1 MNDKLIETFL
11 EEARELLDGLE
22 GHLLQ
27 LERNPTDL
35 EAMNAAFRALHSIK
49 GSASMFG
56 FDAVGAFAH
65 EVETALDHY
74 RTAKLPST
82 PELADVVLRS
92 RDYIRLLL
100 DSPEHASDA
109 EKSVLTAVLSRLS
122 RGLAR
127 ESSDSPSGTMASRPD
142 MSDSH
147 PESGAVA
154 VHDGGEQK
162 TYRIVYRPSA
172 DSYRRGVK
180 PESLIRELRTLG
192 KASVRSDCGD
202 VPRLAELD
210 PESCILS
217 WNVLLTTDK
226 SQDEIRNVF
235 IFEEGSSFISVEE
248 VDTDEFM
255 DGDEVKR
262 LGEILKYRHLPN
274 QQIQDALA
282 RQRPIGEILV
292 SEMHTPP
299 EVVEDAL
306 FEQQHAKNVVQA
318 VREDTERKTIRIRS
332 EKLDALLNLVGELVT
347 VQAQLSQAVKDSGDR
362 HVHGIT
368 DYVKRLASEL
378 RATSM
383 ELRLV
388 PMDTLFAKFK
398 RLVRDLSKNLN
409 KEIDL
414 QLVGGE
420 TEIDKSVI
428 DALNDP
434 LVHLVR
440 NAADHG
446 LETTAVREKR
456 GKDKTGTITLSA
468 THAGAFVRIMVKDD
482 GGGLDREKIFR
493 KAVERG
499 VVGAEARLS
508 DEETDM
514 LIFKPGFSTADVISN
529 VSGRGVG
536 LDVVKTAIDQLGG
549 TLTVHSKLGEG
560 SEFILDI
567 PLTLAI
573 IDGFLVRAGRRMF
586 VIPLSSVDSCFERE
600 RPKSPERL
608 IVRDKEFIP
617 YVSSRDLFGADDP
630 VPPREEVVIVSIF
643 DSRLA
648 IGFDQVIGGYQTV
661 IKPIGEIARFATGV
675 SGAAI
680 LADGGIAL
688 ILDVAALAKVHKGVA

>member
-1 MNDKLIETFL
+1 MIDKLVETFL

-22 GHLLQ
+22 GHLLE
-27 LERNPTDL
+27 LERNPADM

-74 RTAKLPST
+74 RTAKLPAT

-100 DSPEHASDA
+100 DSPEHASEA
-109 EKSVLTAVLSRLS
+109 EKTVLTAVLSKLS
-122 RGLAR
+122 KGLTQG
-127 ESSDSPSGTMASRPD
+127 PTK
-142 MSDSH
+142 
-147 PESGAVA
+147 ESGPGSVTAGA
-154 VHDGGEQK
+154 RAGNEGLTQSGEAQQR
-162 TYRIVYRPSA
+162 TYHIVYRPSRDA
-172 DSYRRGVK
+172 YKRGVK

-202 VPRLAELD
+202 IPRLADLD
-210 PESCILS
+210 PELCMLT
-217 WNVLLTTDK
+217 WNVLLTTSRGESELRD
-226 SQDEIRNVF
+226 VF
-235 IFEEGSSFISVEE
+235 IFEEGTSDISITE

-262 LGEILKYRHLPN
+262 LGEILQFRHLPD
-274 QQIQDALA
+274 QRIKDALS

-292 SEMHTPP
+292 SELQTPP

-306 FEQQHAKNVVQA
+306 FEQQHARNVVQSL
-318 VREDTERKTIRIRS
+318 REDTERKTIRIRS

-398 RLVRDLSKNLN
+398 RLIRDLAKNLN

-414 QLVGGE
+414 HLEGGD

-446 LETTAVREKR
+446 LEATAVREKR
-456 GKDKTGTITLSA
+456 GKNRVGTVSLSA
-468 THAGAFVRIMVKDD
+468 THAGAFVRITVKDD
-482 GGGLDREKIFR
+482 GGGLDREKVFR

-499 VVGAEARLS
+499 LVNAEARLS

-549 TLTVHSKLGEG
+549 TLTVNSKQGVG

-600 RPKSPERL
+600 RTASAERL

-630 VPPREEVVIVSIF
+630 APPREEVVIVSIF

-688 ILDVAALAKVHKGVA
+688 ILDVAALAKAHKGVA

>member
-22 GHLLQ
+22 GHLLD
-27 LERNPTDL
+27 LERNPADM

-100 DSPEHASDA
+100 DSPEHASEA
-109 EKSVLTAVLSRLS
+109 EKTALTAVLSRLS
-122 RGLAR
+122 KGVAKG
-127 ESSDSPSGTMASRPD
+127 SS
-142 MSDSH
+142 
-147 PESGAVA
+147 SGATPGPSTEGSRSGNEGIA
-154 VHDGGEQK
+154 SSGEDRQR
-162 TYRIVYRPSA
+162 TYHVVYRPSQDA
-172 DSYRRGVK
+172 YKRGVK
-180 PESLIRELRTLG
+180 PESLIRELRALG
-192 KASVRSDCGD
+192 KASVRSDCGG

-210 PESCILS
+210 PELCKLT
-217 WNVLLTTDK
+217 WNVLLTTNRSESELRD
-226 SQDEIRNVF
+226 VF
-235 IFEEGSSFISVEE
+235 IFEEGSSDIRIEE

-262 LGEILKYRHLPN
+262 LGEILQFRHLPD
-274 QQIQDALA
+274 QRIKDALS
-282 RQRPIGEILV
+282 RQKPIGEILV
-292 SEMHTPP
+292 SELQTPP

-306 FEQQHAKNVVQA
+306 FEQQHARNVVQA
-318 VREDTERKTIRIRS
+318 IKEDTERKTIRIRS

-398 RLVRDLSKNLN
+398 RLIRDLAKNLN

-414 QLVGGE
+414 RLEGGE

-446 LETTAVREKR
+446 LEATTVREKR
-456 GKDKTGTITLSA
+456 GKKKTGTISLSA
-468 THAGAFVRIMVKDD
+468 THAGAFVRIVVKDD
-482 GGGLDREKIFR
+482 GTGLDREKIFR

-499 VVGAEARLS
+499 LVSAEARLS

-549 TLTVHSKLGEG
+549 TLTVNSKQGEG

-600 RPKSPERL
+600 RTKTAERL

-688 ILDVAALAKVHKGVA
+688 ILDVAALAKAHKGVA

>member
-1 MNDKLIETFL
+1 ML
-11 EEARELLDGLE
+11 
-22 GHLLQ
+22 
-27 LERNPTDL
+27 
-35 EAMNAAFRALHSIK
+35 FR
-49 GSASMFG
+49 
-56 FDAVGAFAH
+56 
-65 EVETALDHY
+65 
-74 RTAKLPST
+74 
-82 PELADVVLRS
+82 
-92 RDYIRLLL
+92 
-100 DSPEHASDA
+100 
-109 EKSVLTAVLSRLS
+109 
-122 RGLAR
+122 
-127 ESSDSPSGTMASRPD
+127 
-142 MSDSH
+142 
-147 PESGAVA
+147 
-154 VHDGGEQK
+154 
-162 TYRIVYRPSA
+162 
-172 DSYRRGVK
+172 
-180 PESLIRELRTLG
+180 
-192 KASVRSDCGD
+192 
-202 VPRLAELD
+202 
-210 PESCILS
+210 S
-217 WNVLLTTDK
+217 WNVLLTTTRGESELRD
-226 SQDEIRNVF
+226 VF
-235 IFEEGSSFISVEE
+235 IFEEGTSEISIKE

-262 LGEILKYRHLPN
+262 LGEILQSMHLPD
-274 QQIQDALA
+274 QRIKDALS
-282 RQRPIGEILV
+282 RQKPIGEILV
-292 SEMHTPP
+292 SELQTPP

-306 FEQQHAKNVVQA
+306 FEQQHARNVVQA
-318 VREDTERKTIRIRS
+318 IREDTERKTIRIRS

-398 RLVRDLSKNLN
+398 RLIRDLAKNLN

-414 QLVGGE
+414 HLEGGE

-446 LETTAVREKR
+446 LEATAVREKR
-456 GKDKTGTITLSA
+456 GKNKVGNVSLSA
-468 THAGAFVRIMVKDD
+468 THAGAFVRITVKDD

-499 VVGAEARLS
+499 LVNAEARLS

-514 LIFKPGFSTADVISN
+514 LIFKPGFSTADVVSN

-549 TLTVHSKLGEG
+549 TLTVNSKQGVG

-600 RPKSPERL
+600 RTASAERL

-630 VPPREEVVIVSIF
+630 APPREEVVIVSIF

-688 ILDVAALAKVHKGVA
+688 ILDVAALAKAHKGVA

>member
-22 GHLLQ
+22 GQLLE
-27 LERNPTDL
+27 LERNPTNI

-56 FDAVGAFAH
+56 FDDVGAFAH
-65 EVETALDHY
+65 EVETALDNF
-74 RTAKLPST
+74 RSSKLPAT

-100 DSPEHASDA
+100 DKPEAASEA
-109 EKSVLTAVLSRLS
+109 EKSVLTAVL
-122 RGLAR
+122 AR
-127 ESSDSPSGTMASRPD
+127 FSKGRKKEPVRDSVEPLSDSVSRPAPVI
-142 MSDSH
+142 DSYQNGD
-147 PESGAVA
+147 S
-154 VHDGGEQK
+154 QS
-162 TYRIVYRPSA
+162 TYRIVYRPSL
-172 DSYRRGVK
+172 DTYRRGVK
-180 PESLIRELRTLG
+180 PESLIRELRSFG
-192 KASVRSDCGD
+192 RASVRSDCGD
-202 VPRLAELD
+202 IPALSELD
-210 PESCILS
+210 PESCSLS
-217 WNVLLTTDK
+217 WDVFLTT
-226 SQDEIRNVF
+226 SRSLDEVKNVF
-235 IFEEGSSFISVEE
+235 IFEEGSSLISIDK
-248 VDTDEFM
+248 VDADEFM
-255 DGDEVKR
+255 NGDEVKR
-262 LGEILKYRHLPN
+262 LGEILESRSLPN

-292 SEMHTPP
+292 SDLNTPS
-299 EVVEDAL
+299 EVIEDAL
-306 FEQQHAKNVVQA
+306 FEQQHARNVVQA
-318 VREDTERKTIRIRS
+318 VKEETERKTIRIRS

-398 RLVRDLSKNLN
+398 RLARDLSKNLN
-409 KEIDL
+409 KEIDIHFE
-414 QLVGGE
+414 GGE
-420 TEIDKSVI
+420 TEIDKSVV
-428 DALNDP
+428 DSLNDP
-434 LVHLVR
+434 LIHLVR

-446 LETTAVREKR
+446 LETAAVREKK
-456 GKDKTGTITLSA
+456 GKGRKGTISMLA
-468 THAGAFVRIMVKDD
+468 THAGAFVRIVVKDD
-482 GGGLDREKIFR
+482 GAGLDRDKIFR
-493 KAVERG
+493 RAVERG
-499 VVGAEARLS
+499 LVSAEARLT
-508 DEETDM
+508 EEEIDQ

-549 TLTVHSKLGEG
+549 TLSVHSTQGVG
-560 SEFILDI
+560 TEFMLDI

-573 IDGFLVRAGRRMF
+573 IDGFLVRAGKRMF

-600 RPKSPERL
+600 RQQAGERL

-630 VPPREEVVIVSIF
+630 LPPREEVVIVSIF

-648 IGFDQVIGGYQTV
+648 IGFDQVMGGYQTV

-688 ILDVAALAKVHKGVA
+688 ILDVAALAKAHKGLG

>member
-1 MNDKLIETFL
+1 MNDKLVDTFL

-22 GHLLQ
+22 GHLLE
-27 LERNPTDL
+27 LERNPSDL

-65 EVETALDHY
+65 EVEAALDHY
-74 RTAKLPST
+74 RTAKLPSS

-92 RDYIRLLL
+92 RDYLRLLL
-100 DSPEHASDA
+100 DSPEHASEA
-109 EKSVLTAVLSRLS
+109 EKIELTAVLLKLS
-122 RGLAR
+122 KGLTKGL
-127 ESSDSPSGTMASRPD
+127 SSVGTPGSSTDGLRSGSGGPVPSGNAGQR
-142 MSDSH
+142 
-147 PESGAVA
+147 
-154 VHDGGEQK
+154 
-162 TYRIVYRPSA
+162 TYNIVYQPSPDA
-172 DSYRRGVK
+172 YRRGVK
-180 PESLIRELRTLG
+180 PESLIRELRALG
-192 KASVRSDCGD
+192 KASVRSNCGD
-202 VPRLAELD
+202 IPHLAELD
-210 PESCILS
+210 PESCRLS
-217 WNVLLTTDK
+217 WNVLLTTSREESEVRD
-226 SQDEIRNVF
+226 VF
-235 IFEEGSSFISVEE
+235 IFEEGTSGITIE
-248 VDTDEFM
+248 VIDTDDFM

-262 LGEILKYRHLPN
+262 LGEILQSMHLPD
-274 QQIQDALA
+274 QRIKDALS
-282 RQRPIGEILV
+282 RQKPIGEILV
-292 SEMHTPP
+292 SELQTPP
-299 EVVEDAL
+299 DVVKDAL
-306 FEQQHAKNVVQA
+306 FEQQHARTVVQA
-318 VREDTERKTIRIRS
+318 IREDTERKTIRIRS

-398 RLVRDLSKNLN
+398 RLIRDLAKNLD
-409 KEIDL
+409 KEIEL
-414 QLVGGE
+414 RIEGGE

-428 DALNDP
+428 DVLNDP

-446 LETTAVREKR
+446 LEGPALREKH
-456 GKDKTGTITLSA
+456 GKNRVGTVSLSA

-482 GGGLDREKIFR
+482 GAGLDREKIFR
-493 KAVERG
+493 RAVERG
-499 VVGAEARLS
+499 LVNAETRLP
-508 DEETDM
+508 DEEIDM
-514 LIFKPGFSTADVISN
+514 LIFRPGFSTADVISN

-549 TLTVHSKLGEG
+549 TLTVNSKQGEG

-600 RPKSPERL
+600 RSASAERL

-617 YVSSRDLFGADDP
+617 YVSSRDLFGADDQA
-630 VPPREEVVIVSIF
+630 PPREEVVIVSIF

-648 IGFDQVIGGYQTV
+648 IGFDQVMGGYQTV

-688 ILDVAALAKVHKGVA
+688 ILDVAALAKAHKGVT

>member
-1 MNDKLIETFL
+1 MNDKLVDTFL

-22 GHLLQ
+22 GHLLE
-27 LERNPTDL
+27 LERNPTDM

-65 EVETALDHY
+65 EVEAALDHY

-82 PELADVVLRS
+82 PELADIVLRS

-109 EKSVLTAVLSRLS
+109 EKTVLSAVLARLS
-122 RGLAR
+122 RGL
-127 ESSDSPSGTMASRPD
+127 EKGASKASAEPLATGRLQAETG
-142 MSDSH
+142 M
-147 PESGAVA
+147 EAA
-154 VHDGGEQK
+154 KTGGEQK
-162 TYRIVYRPSA
+162 TYRIVYRPSLDA
-172 DSYRRGVK
+172 YRRGVK

-192 KASVRSDCGD
+192 KASVRSDCGGI
-202 VPRLAELD
+202 PGLADLD
-210 PESCILS
+210 PESCLLS
-217 WNVLLTTDK
+217 WNVLLTTDR
-226 SQDEIRNVF
+226 SETEIRDVF
-235 IFEEGSSFISVEE
+235 IFEEGTSSISVEE

-262 LGEILKYRHLPN
+262 LGEILQSRHLPD
-274 QQIQDALA
+274 QQIKDALS
-282 RQRPIGEILV
+282 RQRPLGEILV
-292 SEMHTPP
+292 SELETPP
-299 EVVEDAL
+299 AVVEDAL
-306 FEQQHAKNVVQA
+306 FGQQHARNVVQA

-414 QLVGGE
+414 HLEGGE

-446 LETTAVREKR
+446 LEATAIREKR
-456 GKDKTGTITLSA
+456 GKNKSGTITLSA

-482 GGGLDREKIFR
+482 GAGLDREKIFR
-493 KAVERG
+493 RAVDRG
-499 VVGAEARLS
+499 LVNAEARLS

-549 TLTVHSKLGEG
+549 ALTVNTKQGEG

-573 IDGFLVRAGRRMF
+573 IDGFLVRAGRWMF

-600 RPKSPERL
+600 RPNSPERL
-608 IVRDKEFIP
+608 IVRDREFIP

-661 IKPIGEIARFATGV
+661 IKPIGEITRFATGV

-688 ILDVAALAKVHKGVA
+688 ILDVAALAKVHKGVT

>member
-1 MNDKLIETFL
+1 MNDKLIDTFL

-22 GHLLQ
+22 GHLLE
-27 LERNPTDL
+27 LERNPNDL

-65 EVETALDHY
+65 EVEAALDHF
-74 RTAKLPST
+74 RSAKLPAT

-92 RDYIRLLL
+92 RDFIRLLL
-100 DSPEHASDA
+100 DSPESATEA
-109 EKSVLTAVLSRLS
+109 EKAALIAALASLSKGLTKGQSK
-122 RGLAR
+122 AR
-127 ESSDSPSGTMASRPD
+127 VGAQAASGSQT
-142 MSDSH
+142 
-147 PESGAVA
+147 ETGSGAIRSR
-154 VHDGGEQK
+154 GEQK
-162 TYRIVYRPSA
+162 TYRIVYRPSQ

-180 PESLIRELRTLG
+180 PESLIRELRNLG
-192 KASVRSDCGD
+192 NASVRCDCGD
-202 VPRLAELD
+202 IPGLAELD
-210 PESCILS
+210 PESCCLS
-217 WNVLLTTDK
+217 WNVLLTTDRTEADL
-226 SQDEIRNVF
+226 QDIF

-248 VDTDEFM
+248 LDADEFM
-255 DGDEVKR
+255 VGGEVKR
-262 LGEILKYRHLPN
+262 LGEILQFKHLPN
-274 QQIQDALA
+274 QQIQEALA

-292 SEMHTPP
+292 AEMHTPP

-306 FEQQHAKNVVQA
+306 FEQQHARNVVQA

-362 HVHGIT
+362 HIHGIT

-414 QLVGGE
+414 HLEGGE

-446 LETTAVREKR
+446 LESTAVREKR
-456 GKDKTGTITLSA
+456 GKNKSGTIFLSA

-482 GGGLDREKIFR
+482 GAGLDREKILR
-493 KAVERG
+493 RAVERG
-499 VVGAEARLS
+499 LVNAETRLS
-508 DEETDM
+508 DDETDM
-514 LIFKPGFSTADVISN
+514 LIFKPGFSTADVVSN

-549 TLTVHSKLGEG
+549 TLSVNSKLGEG

-600 RPKSPERL
+600 RSKKAERL

-630 VPPREEVVIVSIF
+630 LPPREEVVIVSIF

-661 IKPIGEIARFATGV
+661 IKPIGEIARFTAGV

-688 ILDVAALAKVHKGVA
+688 ILDVAALAKIHKGVA

>member
-1 MNDKLIETFL
+1 MNDKLVETFL

-22 GHLLQ
+22 GHLLE
-27 LERNPTDL
+27 LERNPADM

-74 RTAKLPST
+74 RTAKLPAT

-109 EKSVLTAVLSRLS
+109 EKTVLTAVLSRLS
-122 RGLAR
+122 KGLAKGAA
-127 ESSDSPSGTMASRPD
+127 PASGKTSGKEGSRSAS
-142 MSDSH
+142 M
-147 PESGAVA
+147 GAVPT
-154 VHDGGEQK
+154 GEGRQH
-162 TYRIVYRPSA
+162 TYHIVYHPSQDA
-172 DSYRRGVK
+172 YRRGVK
-180 PESLIRELRTLG
+180 PESLIRELRSLG
-192 KASVRSDCGD
+192 KASVRSNCGD
-202 VPRLAELD
+202 IPRLAELD
-210 PESCILS
+210 PESCLLS
-217 WNVLLTTDK
+217 WNILLTTSRDE
-226 SQDEIRNVF
+226 SEIRDVF
-235 IFEEGSSFISVEE
+235 IFEEGTSGISIEE

-262 LGEILKYRHLPN
+262 LGEILQSMHLPD
-274 QQIQDALA
+274 QRIKDALA
-282 RQRPIGEILV
+282 RQKPIGEILV
-292 SEMHTPP
+292 SELQTPP

-306 FEQQHAKNVVQA
+306 FEQQHARNVVQA
-318 VREDTERKTIRIRS
+318 IREDTERKTIRIRS

-398 RLVRDLSKNLN
+398 RLIRDLAKNLD
-409 KEIDL
+409 KEIEL
-414 QLVGGE
+414 QLEGGE

-446 LETTAVREKR
+446 LEATAVREKR
-456 GKDKTGTITLSA
+456 GKNRVGTVSLSA

-482 GGGLDREKIFR
+482 GAGLDREKIFR

-499 VVGAEARLS
+499 LVNADTRLS

-514 LIFKPGFSTADVISN
+514 LIFKPGFSTAEVISN

-549 TLTVHSKLGEG
+549 TLTVHSKQGEG

-600 RPKSPERL
+600 RPAVSERL

-688 ILDVAALAKVHKGVA
+688 ILDVAALAKAHRGVA